1 MISLKSGDTAPNFTA
16 NNQNSEKISLADF
29 KGKTLVLYFYPK
41 DNTPG
46 CTAEACDLRDNFEA
60 LKKSGFE
67 ILGVSPDS
75 EVSHQKFI
83 KKHNLP
89 FDLLADTE
97 KEIIKSYGVWGEKKM
112 FGKIKE
118 GVFRTT
124 FIINKDGIISEVIDK
139 VKTKYHAAQ
148 IYPDILLM
156 EE

>member
-1 MISLKSGDTAPNFTA
+1 
-16 NNQNSEKISLADF
+16 
-29 KGKTLVLYFYPK
+29 
-41 DNTPG
+41 
-46 CTAEACDLRDNFEA
+46 
-60 LKKSGFE
+60 
-67 ILGVSPDS
+67 
-75 EVSHQKFI
+75 
-83 KKHNLP
+83 
-89 FDLLADTE
+89 
-97 KEIIKSYGVWGEKKM
+97 M

>member
-83 KKHNLP
+83 KKHKQLP
-89 FDLLADTE
+89 L
-97 KEIIKSYGVWGEKKM
+97 K
-112 FGKIKE
+112 
-118 GVFRTT
+118 
-124 FIINKDGIISEVIDK
+124 
-139 VKTKYHAAQ
+139 
-148 IYPDILLM
+148 
-156 EE
+156 